1 MSDRIT
7 EIDRLIQSGRVSN
20 DLIVERLVDV
30 FYADLY
36 HLSIS
41 ILRDADEAEDATQET
56 LIAAVTHL
64 HKYQPGTNL
73 KAWLY
78 TIAVNTSRGFLR
90 KRGSQHNLRSRLQ
103 GLFSQGERLPTPEQA
118 ALQSE
123 QDAQLWGAV
132 NALSEKHRLPVLL
145 RYLHGLRN
153 REIAQI
159 LGVNEGT
166 VRSRLHYACRK
177 LGEQLSHLE
186 IVLKNPEK
194 PL

>member
-1 MSDRIT
+1 MSDRNT
-7 EIDRLIQSGRVSN
+7 DIDRLIQSGRAT
-20 DLIVERLVDV
+20 DDQIVEKLVDV

-41 ILRDADEAEDATQET
+41 ILRDSDEAEDAAQ
-56 LIAAVTHL
+56 A
-64 HKYQPGTNL
+64 NL

-90 KRGSQHNLRSRLQ
+90 KRGSQRNLLSRLQ
-103 GLFSQGERLPTPEQA
+103 GLFSQGERLPTPEQT

-153 REIAQI
+153 REIAQT

-177 LGEQLSHLE
+177 LSEQLSQTE
-186 IVLKNPEK
+186 TVLKNPEK
-194 PL
+194 PV

>member
-7 EIDRLIQSGRVSN
+7 EIDRLIQSGRAT
-20 DLIVERLVDV
+20 DDQIVERLVDV

-36 HLSIS
+36 YLSIS
-41 ILRDADEAEDATQET
+41 ILCDADEAEDATQET
-56 LIAAVTHL
+56 LIAALTHL

-90 KRGSQHNLRSRLQ
+90 KRGSQRNLRSRLQ
-103 GLFSQGERLPTPEQA
+103 GLFAQRERLPTPEQT

-123 QDAQLWGAV
+123 QDAQLWLAV

-153 REIAQI
+153 REIAKI
-159 LGVNEGT
+159 LDVNEGT

-177 LGEQLSHLE
+177 LAEQLPRSE
-186 IVLKNPEK
+186 VVLKDPER
-194 PL
+194 P

>member
-7 EIDRLIQSGRVSN
+7 DLDRLIQSGRAT
-20 DLIVERLVDV
+20 DEQIVEGFVDI
-30 FYADLY
+30 FYTALY

-56 LIAAVTHL
+56 LITAVTHL

-78 TIAVNTSRGFLR
+78 TIAVNTNRGFLR
-90 KRGSQHNLRSRLQ
+90 KRKSQLNLRNRLQ
-103 GLFSQGERLPTPEQA
+103 GLFYQPELLPSPEQA
-118 ALQSE
+118 ALQTE

-132 NALSEKHRLPVLL
+132 NALGEKHRLPILL

-153 REIAQI
+153 CEIAQI
-159 LGVNEGT
+159 LDINEGT

-177 LGEQLSHLE
+177 LGGQLSRSE
-186 IVLKNPEK
+186 IVLMNPEK

>member
-1 MSDRIT
+1 MSDRNT
-7 EIDRLIQSGRVSN
+7 DIDRLIQSGRAT
-20 DLIVERLVDV
+20 DDQIVEKLVDV

-41 ILRDADEAEDATQET
+41 ILRDSDEAEDAAQET

-90 KRGSQHNLRSRLQ
+90 KRGSQRNLLSRLQ
-103 GLFSQGERLPTPEQA
+103 GLFSQGERLPTPEQT

-153 REIAQI
+153 REIAQT

-177 LGEQLSHLE
+177 LSEQLSQTE
-186 IVLKNPEK
+186 TVLKNPEK
-194 PL
+194 PV

>member
-7 EIDRLIQSGRVSN
+7 EIDRLIQNGRVT
-20 DLIVERLVDV
+20 DEQIVERLVDV
-30 FYADLY
+30 FYTDLY

-64 HKYQPGTNL
+64 HKYQPETNL

-78 TIAVNTSRGFLR
+78 TIAVNTSRGLLR
-90 KRGSQHNLRSRLQ
+90 KQGSQRNLRSQLQ
-103 GLFSQGERLPTPEQA
+103 GLFLQGERLPTPEQT

-123 QDAQLWGAV
+123 QDSQLWGAV
-132 NALSEKHRLPVLL
+132 NALGEKHRLPVLL

-153 REIAQI
+153 REIAQV

-177 LGEQLSHLE
+177 LGEQLSQTE
-186 IVLKNPEK
+186 IVLKEPGK
-194 PL
+194 S

>member
-1 MSDRIT
+1 
-7 EIDRLIQSGRVSN
+7 LIQSGQAT
-20 DLIVERLVDV
+20 DDQIVERLVDV

-36 HLSIS
+36 YLSIS

-56 LIAAVTHL
+56 LIAALTHL

-90 KRGSQHNLRSRLQ
+90 KRGSQRNLRSRLQ
-103 GLFSQGERLPTPEQA
+103 GLFSQRERLPTPEHA

-123 QDAQLWGAV
+123 QDAMLWGAV

-159 LGVNEGT
+159 LDVNEGT

-177 LGEQLSHLE
+177 LGEQLSRSKV
-186 IVLKNPEK
+186 VLKDPEK
-194 PL
+194 P

>member
-7 EIDRLIQSGRVSN
+7 DLDRLIQSGRAT
-20 DLIVERLVDV
+20 DEQIVERLVDV

-41 ILRDADEAEDATQET
+41 ILRGADEAEDATQET

-64 HKYQPGTNL
+64 HKCQPGTNL

-90 KRGSQHNLRSRLQ
+90 KRGSQRILRSRLQ
-103 GLFSQGERLPTPEQA
+103 ELLSQGERLPTPEQT

-132 NALSEKHRLPVLL
+132 NALGEKHRLPVLL

-153 REIAQI
+153 REIAQT

-177 LGEQLSHLE
+177 LSEQLSQTE
-186 IVLKNPEK
+186 TVLKNPEK
-194 PL
+194 PV